1 MKKITIGMLK
11 DESFYFETEGGKFVI
26 TPKISEDYPG
36 VDVEFIPDNQDEK
49 VVSNPRIL
57 FEKPQ
62 GGKLRALVWN
72 HPYVEDYTT
81 KLECWDNQ

>member
-11 DESFYFETEGGKFVI
+11 DESFYVEAEGGKFVI
-26 TPKISEDYPG
+26 TPRVGKDYPG
-36 VDVEFIPDNQDEK
+36 VSVDFVPDNEDK
-49 VVSNPRIL
+49 KAVSNPRIL